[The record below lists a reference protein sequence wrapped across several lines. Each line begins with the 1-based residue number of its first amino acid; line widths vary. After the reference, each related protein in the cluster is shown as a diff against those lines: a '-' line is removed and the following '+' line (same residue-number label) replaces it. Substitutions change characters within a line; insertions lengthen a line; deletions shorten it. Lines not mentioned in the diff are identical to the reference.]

1 MKIIC
6 PHCSKG
12 YSVSE
17 ERIRQFGLHVI
28 FPCPSCKGKIEIKL
42 DEQASLDPSTVASP
56 KSSSEGDDL
65 RRVIIASV
73 NDLPPMPQVAQHAR
87 RIISDKNCTF
97 SDIARVIETDQAIAT
112 KVLRLANSA
121 YYGVMGTVTSI
132 QHAAMIL
139 GIKTL
144 SQLLEIACSASVL
157 SVRLPGYG
165 QESGELW
172 RHSLSVA
179 ACARAISK
187 RHNPNIID
195 DAFSAGLIH
204 DCGKLILDRHLVVRS
219 AVFQKHLSEG
229 KRVFEAERAVFGF
242 DHAQIAG
249 SVCEKWDIPKR
260 LVNAVQFHHA
270 PSLLQVNEL
279 ACIVHTANIVMHIPD
294 MRSVSDVS
302 ALELDPLAVKYL
314 SLDMKH
320 IAFAWN
326 EAQEYVSKTLSSL

>member
-17 ERIRQFGLHVI
+17 DRIRQFGHHVI
-28 FPCPSCKGKIEIKL
+28 FPCPSCKGRIEVKL
-42 DEQASLDPSTVASP
+42 DKHPTPAPSAVVPPRPSD
-56 KSSSEGDDL
+56 GDDL
-65 RRVIIASV
+65 RKVIIASV

-87 RIISDKNCTF
+87 RVIADKNCTF
-97 SDIARVIETDQAIAT
+97 SDIARVIEADQAIAT

-157 SVRLPGYG
+157 SARLPGYG

-172 RHSLSVA
+172 RHSLAVA

-187 RHNPNIID
+187 RHNPTIID

-204 DCGKLILDRHLVVRS
+204 DCGKLILDRHLAVRS
-219 AVFQKHLSEG
+219 AMFQKYLSEG

-249 SVCEKWDIPKR
+249 SVCEKWDIPRR

-279 ACIVHTANIVMHIPD
+279 ACIVHTANIVMHVPD
-294 MRSVSDVS
+294 MSAVSDIS
-302 ALELDPLAVKYL
+302 SLELDPVAIRYL
-314 SLDMKH
+314 NLDIKH

-326 EAQEYVSKTLSSL
+326 ESQEYVSKTLGFL